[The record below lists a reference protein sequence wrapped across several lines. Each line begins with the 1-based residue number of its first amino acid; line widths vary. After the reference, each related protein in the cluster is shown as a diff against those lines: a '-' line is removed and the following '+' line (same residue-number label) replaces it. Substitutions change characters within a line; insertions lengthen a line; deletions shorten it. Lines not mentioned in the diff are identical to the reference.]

1 MIHWSYAP
9 KALDKERTTKVLYFG
24 LSEIKHRVYIHF
36 CATLCT
42 WTIYRMHEEYEEC
55 VKS

>member
-9 KALDKERTTKVLYFG
+9 EALDKETTTNVSYLG
-24 LSEIKHRVYIHF
+24 LSEIKRPVYIHF

-42 WTIYRMHEEYEEC
+42 WTIYRVHVEYEENA
-55 VKS
+55 KR

>member
-9 KALDKERTTKVLYFG
+9 KALDKETTSKVSYLG

-42 WTIYRMHEEYEEC
+42 WTIYRVHVEYEENA
-55 VKS
+55 KR

>member
-42 WTIYRMHEEYEEC
+42 WTVYHVHEEYEEC